1 MVAIMFRDAAHFEA
15 WKRMG
20 PPLPA
25 CSAPP
30 LSSILLPVREVQ
42 LMDYSIPAAVVRR
55 YQSEVGFANGH
66 QIISRAH
73 PDPSGAG
80 PTLRASYS
88 TTTAIANAAR
98 SNAPYGICVCEGNG
112 SFRMLVEQECGAY
125 QGLSGREVECLGRG
139 RDTYEALGQ
148 AVIVH
153 CAEKFMQHAL
163 VAMGL
168 PCRPLLASTGA
179 SPDPGSHSLST
190 GRGLAR
196 KATGPHAARTISV
209 HKHRGP
215 E

>member
-1 MVAIMFRDAAHFEA
+1 
-15 WKRMG
+15 MG
-20 PPLPA
+20 R
-25 CSAPP
+25 
-30 LSSILLPVREVQ
+30 LLCVI
-42 LMDYSIPAAVVRR
+42 YVVRR
-55 YQSEVGFANGH
+55 
-66 QIISRAH
+66 
-73 PDPSGAG
+73 
-80 PTLRASYS
+80 
-88 TTTAIANAAR
+88 AIANAAR
-98 SNAPYGICVCEGNG
+98 NNAPCGICVCEGNG
-112 SFRMLVEQECGAY
+112 SFRVLVEQECGAY
-125 QGLSGREVECLGRG
+125 QGLSGLEVGCLGRG

-190 GRGLAR
+190 GPGLAR